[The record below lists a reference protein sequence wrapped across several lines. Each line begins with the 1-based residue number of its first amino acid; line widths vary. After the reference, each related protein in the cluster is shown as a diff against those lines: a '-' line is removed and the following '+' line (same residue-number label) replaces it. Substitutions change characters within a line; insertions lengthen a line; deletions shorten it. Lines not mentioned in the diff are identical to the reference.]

1 MSILFYY
8 NCKIDDQPHMG
19 IKAKTQIAQHQV
31 HCQKT
36 QQQQH
41 QEMLINTF
49 KETNFNGHSNSN
61 KKHAN
66 GFLSENKNLGKLD
79 VLFN

>member
-1 MSILFYY
+1 
-8 NCKIDDQPHMG
+8 MG

-36 QQQQH
+36 QQQQQQQQH

-49 KETNFNGHSNSN
+49 KETNFNGHSNLN

-66 GFLSENKNLGKLD
+66 GFLSETKNLGKL
-79 VLFN
+79 FWNAKNIK

>member
-1 MSILFYY
+1 
-8 NCKIDDQPHMG
+8 MG

-36 QQQQH
+36 QQQQQQH

-49 KETNFNGHSNSN
+49 KETNFNGHSNLN

-66 GFLSENKNLGKLD
+66 GFLSENKNLGKLG
-79 VLFN
+79 VLKKLIR